1 MYWDSVAT
9 LNLAIRDAKV
19 IVILQGFWSLPGS
32 NNQGTD
38 IYRGIPQIF
47 YHVSPE
53 PEGHSFRTC
62 NYCIMVH
69 MNRYRVTSTAHSLC
83 KAWLHQGSVLAP
95 TESSLWRCCLERLLC
110 IVIVL
115 RSYVKWKIARDTQ
128 INTNRVIV
136 GATMFVMAVNL
147 AVVAVVVVVV
157 AGCGGG
163 DGSLA
168 CWCWLTC
175 NVKWW
180 HAWGFQRCWYSPR
193 CRGEK

>member
-1 MYWDSVAT
+1 M
-9 LNLAIRDAKV
+9 
-19 IVILQGFWSLPGS
+19 
-32 NNQGTD
+32 
-38 IYRGIPQIF
+38 
-47 YHVSPE
+47 
-53 PEGHSFRTC
+53 
-62 NYCIMVH
+62 
-69 MNRYRVTSTAHSLC
+69 
-83 KAWLHQGSVLAP
+83 
-95 TESSLWRCCLERLLC
+95 
-110 IVIVL
+110 

-175 NVKWW
+175 NVK
-180 HAWGFQRCWYSPR
+180 
-193 CRGEK
+193 